1 MKRFRILSCVVVM
14 ACTILLA
21 PSVVAHSV
29 PGPTGWYTGDM
40 HVHSS
45 CGASLESVL
54 SIYGQMICRNLFCLS
69 FLPDAGNGDVQN
81 PATDLPLVSKIAYS
95 IADVIQNS
103 SQTGILITLGSLLF
117 VLGTVLRS
125 NLPAAEET
133 ASSHPS
139 TRWVNPMPLNTY
151 IEAVDGANTAASR
164 RHANAV

>member
-1 MKRFRILSCVVVM
+1 MKRFRISCVVVM
-14 ACTILLA
+14 ACTILFA
-21 PSVVAHSV
+21 PSAVAHSV

-40 HVHSS
+40 HVHPS

-54 SIYGQMICRNLFCLS
+54 SIYGQVICRNLFCLS
-69 FLPDAGNGDVQN
+69 LMSDAGNGDIQN
-81 PATDLPLVSKIAYS
+81 PAPDFLLVSRIAYF
-95 IADVIQNS
+95 IADVIRNR

-117 VLGTVLRS
+117 VLGTVLRR
-125 NLPAAEET
+125 NLPAPEET